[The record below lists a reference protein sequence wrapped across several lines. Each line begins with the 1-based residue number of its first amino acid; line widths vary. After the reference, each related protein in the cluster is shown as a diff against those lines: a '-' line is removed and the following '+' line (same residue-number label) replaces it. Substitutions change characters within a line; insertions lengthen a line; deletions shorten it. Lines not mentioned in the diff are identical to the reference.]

1 MLKHHEPSTM
11 NYKTHRTM
19 KHIILALFLHTV
31 CTPLLQAQ
39 AGEAY
44 KTFDFIYVDNS
55 RPTPTDGLSQ
65 KQIELIEQRATKI
78 AEDNGRLILYASN
91 GESPRT
97 TTEPEDVSKLL
108 NNLLE
113 NDTPLPSNKF
123 AEKKLIREVLY
134 DDVFEVNGQVS
145 FHFFVTNR
153 YASSL
158 EKKAGAMIA
167 MLSNEFAQT
176 LGFEENITVNL
187 YINNNQDDKL
197 KLNKIKE
204 TLQYAANQVKMKIT
218 YNIIPV

>member
-91 GESPRT
+91 DDNPKT
-97 TTEPEDVSKLL
+97 TTEPGDVSDFL

-113 NDTPLPSNKF
+113 NDTPFPNSKF
-123 AEKKLIREVLY
+123 TEKKLIREALY
-134 DDVFEVNGQVS
+134 DDVFEVNGEVN
-145 FHFFVTNR
+145 FHFFVTDR
-153 YASSL
+153 YASTL
-158 EKKAGAMIA
+158 EKEAGAIIA
-167 MLSNEFAQT
+167 MLPNEFAQT
-176 LGFEENITVNL
+176 LNIKENVTVNL
-187 YINNNQDDKL
+187 YINDNQDDKL
-197 KLNKIKE
+197 ELDKIEK
-204 TLQYAANQVKMKIT
+204 TLEHAKNRTKVEIN
-218 YNIIPV
+218 YNIE